1 MEVGLMMATFVMS
14 ALSAL
19 CSVAALT
26 ILLVTAPKEE
36 GVTESPLPPDGDS
49 PPLGKGGKDSKN
61 SGEWSEATFSR
72 GGQQSYDTHPLK
84 ATPDDVEKR
93 RREAVKAQENSNF
106 MNYDGKPQQKI
117 DPALILGE

>member
-1 MEVGLMMATFVMS
+1 MEMGLIVATFVMS

-36 GVTESPLPPDGDS
+36 ETPSVTADAVPP
-49 PPLGKGGKDSKN
+49 P
-61 SGEWSEATFSR
+61 SGREA
-72 GGQQSYDTHPLK
+72 K
-84 ATPDDVEKR
+84 DDVEKR
-93 RREAVKAQENSNF
+93 RREAVKARENSNF

-117 DPALILGE
+117 DPALILADGG